1 MSQKLTGQTISD
13 FSVHLISEQMPND
26 RSMKLTENNNNNRD
40 EVKRNE
46 EEQKNGNTERSDWES
61 WMRSQPLSV
70 LKLDRTE
77 RLVLRIG
84 GEPEFS
90 LSLFFNAQYSSAF
103 YEYPTSFPKKKKKFF
118 FLRIL

>member
-1 MSQKLTGQTISD
+1 
-13 FSVHLISEQMPND
+13 MPND
-26 RSMKLTENNNNNRD
+26 RSAKLTESGNSKRD

-46 EEQKNGNTERSDWES
+46 EEQKNGNTERNDWES

-84 GEPEFS
+84 EEIS
-90 LSLFFNAQYSSAF
+90 LEITYLKN
-103 YEYPTSFPKKKKKFF
+103 
-118 FLRIL
+118 